1 MVYIW
6 CIYMYKGYN
15 MVYSVYNWY
24 NILVFTYRGE
34 MTVVPSGSQNF
45 PSHSHIWWR
54 FTARLSWVI

>member
-15 MVYSVYNWY
+15 IMYICAYKWY

-45 PSHSHIWWR
+45 PSHSHIW
-54 FTARLSWVI
+54 